1 VYIHNIYVYMIHNQV
16 DTRCCPQLASLVWFS
31 SLNVGF
37 MVEIYM
43 YRKMYIFTIYHVYIH
58 TYIIIYIYI
67 SIYIYLHIHIYI
79 YVYIYTYPYIYISIY
94 RYIHIYI
101 SFSILAFF
109 HMFMNWPS
117 YIHVHPMYIPN
128 EIHNFSVVTI
138 PMTPPE
144 GRCSLRSIRTPS
156 YGGTFEKFI
165 YCCWY
170 IEKSP

>member
-1 VYIHNIYVYMIHNQV
+1 MYIHNIYVYMIHNQV

-43 YRKMYIFTIYHVYIH
+43 YRKMYIFTIYHVYMQ

-67 SIYIYLHIHIYI
+67 FIYIFTYPYI

-101 SFSILAFF
+101 YILFYPSIL
-109 HMFMNWPS
+109 S
-117 YIHVHPMYIPN
+117 YVHELAELYPCTSDVHPQ
-128 EIHNFSVVTI
+128 
-138 PMTPPE
+138 
-144 GRCSLRSIRTPS
+144 
-156 YGGTFEKFI
+156 
-165 YCCWY
+165 
-170 IEKSP
+170 